1 MLSTGAVN
9 PAMEFFWNID
19 RIVFHFCNHDL
30 ENKLFDAVLP
40 VVTDLNK
47 HWYGLWLAAIL
58 WLLLLLRA
66 GTPGRLAALLLIP
79 TIAFSDQLNSYFL
92 KYLIVRP
99 RPCHVLPDVH
109 LLVGCG
115 SGYSFPS
122 SHAVNTFAAA
132 LVLAYFLP
140 RGTWAF
146 FSFAVIVAFSRVYVG
161 VHYPSDVLGG
171 SIIGLTCGALVIL
184 LFRIIEQWWV
194 GRKPE
199 EKGSS

>member
-1 MLSTGAVN
+1 MHRLGSMKVG
-9 PAMEFFWNID
+9 
-19 RIVFHFCNHDL
+19 IVQ
-30 ENKLFDAVLP
+30 
-40 VVTDLNK
+40 
-47 HWYGLWLAAIL
+47 L

-66 GTPGRLAALLLIP
+66 GTPGRIAALLLIP
-79 TIAFSDQLNSYFL
+79 TITFADQLNSFFL

-140 RGTWAF
+140 RWTWAF
-146 FSFAVIVAFSRVYVG
+146 FSFAIIVAFSRVYVG

-171 SIIGLTCGALVIL
+171 SIVGFLCGALIIL
-184 LFRIIEQWWV
+184 AFRAGEQWWV
-194 GRKPE
+194 GRRTPGE
-199 EKGSS
+199 RLP